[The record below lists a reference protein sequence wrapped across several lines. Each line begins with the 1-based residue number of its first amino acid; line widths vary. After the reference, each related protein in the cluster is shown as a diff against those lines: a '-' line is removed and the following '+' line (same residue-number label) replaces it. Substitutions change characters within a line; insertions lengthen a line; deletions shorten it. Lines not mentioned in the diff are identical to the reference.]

1 MDNMHNSEI
10 FGRTIR
16 CNYAQPPK
24 IKGGDAGFASQPVW
38 ADADQYA
45 AERDAEEAERDEL
58 SRLRDAGVVI
68 ENQRPD
74 MPSMVRSADE
84 VCAARG
90 LQECAVL
97 SCGPDALLAGLKEAI
112 AETMT
117 TTAFEC
123 HEETFDF

>member
-1 MDNMHNSEI
+1 MWAVRELALVRYFSEQLAAAARSG
-10 FGRTIR
+10 FHIR
-16 CNYAQPPK
+16 
-24 IKGGDAGFASQPVW
+24 IHLTASAT
-38 ADADQYA
+38 ADD
-45 AERDAEEAERDEL
+45 EEEAERDEL

-74 MPSMVRSADE
+74 MPSTLRSADE